1 MESLRPKHWE
11 LEDDE
16 RSGEDAADLP
26 ATSLGVDR
34 SGPSFSTTQGHTT
47 GSTSSPFR
55 DLQKSG
61 AETGQG
67 LGLCSMLGL
76 GEWHLAT
83 DPRCRCDTE
92 MARITGSETPLSL
105 TSVSPS
111 EDSEAESRGEGDSTS
126 EASSAALDGHV
137 GSLRGM
143 GRLRTRQGV
152 VQVPLFTCRMHA
164 AVVTQICN

>member
-1 MESLRPKHWE
+1 MVPGRSGQGRGMGESPRPKHWE

-26 ATSLGVDR
+26 ATSLGVVG
-34 SGPSFSTTQGHTT
+34 SGPSSSTAQGHTT

-76 GEWHLAT
+76 GEWHLAM
-83 DPRCRCDTE
+83 DSPCR
-92 MARITGSETPLSL
+92 
-105 TSVSPS
+105 
-111 EDSEAESRGEGDSTS
+111 
-126 EASSAALDGHV
+126 
-137 GSLRGM
+137 
-143 GRLRTRQGV
+143 
-152 VQVPLFTCRMHA
+152 
-164 AVVTQICN
+164 